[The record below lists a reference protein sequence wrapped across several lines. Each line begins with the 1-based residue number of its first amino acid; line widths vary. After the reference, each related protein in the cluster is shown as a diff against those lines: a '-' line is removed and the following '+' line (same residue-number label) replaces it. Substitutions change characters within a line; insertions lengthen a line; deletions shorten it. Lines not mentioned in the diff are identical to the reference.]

1 MAMRISIRSRIFAV
15 IALLGSLLLSGC
27 GSSAVEN
34 ESIRASNCAL
44 IADWNIHI
52 NDPSTDYYQEKLN
65 SYETESLKEDLLWGK
80 LQTGDKSY
88 DAFLELRK
96 LSYSNNYWIAPP
108 MGERVTLENYASF
121 TSEEDLFDEDA
132 SWKIIENVRASCP
145 TFPKE
150 YLAEMFASVLN
161 MNF

>member
-44 IADWNIHI
+44 IADWNVYS
-52 NDPSTDYYQEKLN
+52 NDPSTDYYQGNLN
-65 SYETESLKEDLLWGK
+65 SYETESLIEDILWRK

-88 DAFLELRK
+88 EALVELRK
-96 LSYSNNYWIAPP
+96 LNYAQDYWIAPP
-108 MGERVTLENYASF
+108 MGEKVTLENVDSF
-121 TSEEDLFDEDA
+121 RSSEDLFDEDA
-132 SWKIIENVRASCP
+132 SWKIIENVRVSCP

-161 MNF
+161 M

>member
-1 MAMRISIRSRIFAV
+1 MAMRISISSRIFAV
-15 IALLGSLLLSGC
+15 IALLASLLLSGC

-44 IADWNIHI
+44 IADWNVYS
-52 NDPSTDYYQEKLN
+52 NDPSTDYYQGNLN
-65 SYETESLKEDLLWGK
+65 SYETESLKEDLLWSK

-88 DAFLELRK
+88 EALVELRK
-96 LSYSNNYWIAPP
+96 LNYNQHFWNAPP
-108 MGERVTLENYASF
+108 MGEKVTIENVATYRIG
-121 TSEEDLFDEDA
+121 EDMFDDET

-150 YLAEMFASVLN
+150 LLAEMFSPVLN
-161 MNF
+161 M

>member
-1 MAMRISIRSRIFAV
+1 MRISFRSKFLVV
-15 IALLGSLLLSGC
+15 IALFGSLFLSGC

-44 IADWNIHI
+44 IADWNIYS
-52 NDPSTDYYQEKLN
+52 NDPSTDYSQGNLN
-65 SYETESLKEDLLWGK
+65 SYETESLKEDLLWSK

-88 DAFLELRK
+88 EAFLELRK

-108 MGERVTLENYASF
+108 MGERITLENVDSF
-121 TSEEDLFDEDA
+121 RSEEDLFDEDA
-132 SWKIIENVRASCP
+132 SWKVIENVRASCP

-150 YLAEMFASVLN
+150 YLAEMFAPVLN
-161 MNF
+161 M

>member
-1 MAMRISIRSRIFAV
+1 MAMRISIPSKFLVV

-44 IADWNIHI
+44 IADWNIYS
-52 NDPSTDYYQEKLN
+52 NDPSTDYYQGNLN
-65 SYETESLKEDLLWGK
+65 SYETESLKEDLIWSK
-80 LQTGDKSY
+80 VQTGDKSY
-88 DAFLELRK
+88 DALVELRK
-96 LSYSNNYWIAPP
+96 LSYNQHFWNAPP
-108 MGERVTLENYASF
+108 MGQKVTEENAASF
-121 TSEEDLFDEDA
+121 RAAGDSFDDET

-150 YLAEMFASVLN
+150 YLAEMFSPVLN
-161 MNF
+161 M

>member
-1 MAMRISIRSRIFAV
+1 MAMRISIRSKFLAV
-15 IALLGSLLLSGC
+15 SALLGSLLLSGC

-52 NDPSTDYYQEKLN
+52 NDPSTDFYQEKLN
-65 SYETESLKEDLLWGK
+65 SYETESLKEDLLWSK

-88 DAFLELRK
+88 EALVELRK
-96 LSYSNNYWIAPP
+96 LNYNQHFWNAPP
-108 MGERVTLENYASF
+108 MGEKVTIENVATYRIG
-121 TSEEDLFDEDA
+121 EDMFDDET

-145 TFPKE
+145 AFPKE
-150 YLAEMFASVLN
+150 YLAEMFSPVLN
-161 MNF
+161 M

>member
-1 MAMRISIRSRIFAV
+1 MAMRISIRSRIFV
-15 IALLGSLLLSGC
+15 VFALLGSLLLSGC

-44 IADWNIHI
+44 IADWNVYS
-52 NDPSTDYYQEKLN
+52 NDPSTDYYQGNLN
-65 SYETESLKEDLLWGK
+65 SYETESLKEDLLWSK

-88 DAFLELRK
+88 EALVELRK
-96 LSYSNNYWIAPP
+96 LNYNQHFWNAPP
-108 MGERVTLENYASF
+108 MGEKVTIENVATYRIG
-121 TSEEDLFDEDA
+121 EDMFDDET

-150 YLAEMFASVLN
+150 LLAEMFSPVLN
-161 MNF
+161 M

>member
-1 MAMRISIRSRIFAV
+1 MNISFQSKFLAV
-15 IALLGSLLLSGC
+15 SALLGSLLLSGC

-52 NDPSTDYYQEKLN
+52 NDPSTDFYQEKLN
-65 SYETESLKEDLLWGK
+65 SYETESLKEDLLWSK

-108 MGERVTLENYASF
+108 MGERITLENVASY
-121 TSEEDLFDEDA
+121 TSKEDLFDEDA
-132 SWKIIENVRASCP
+132 SWKVIENVRASCP

-150 YLAEMFASVLN
+150 YLAEMFSPVLN
-161 MNF
+161 M

>member
-1 MAMRISIRSRIFAV
+1 MAMRISFRSKFLVV
-15 IALLGSLLLSGC
+15 IALFGSLFLSGC
-27 GSSAVEN
+27 GSSGVEN

-44 IADWNIHI
+44 IADWNIYS
-52 NDPSTDYYQEKLN
+52 NDPSTDYYQGNLN
-65 SYETESLKEDLLWGK
+65 SYETESLKEDLLWSK

-108 MGERVTLENYASF
+108 MGERITLENVDSF
-121 TSEEDLFDEDA
+121 RSEEDLFDEDA
-132 SWKIIENVRASCP
+132 SWKVIENVRASCP

-150 YLAEMFASVLN
+150 YLAEMFAPVLN
-161 MNF
+161 M

>member
-1 MAMRISIRSRIFAV
+1 MAMRISIRSKFLAV

-65 SYETESLKEDLLWGK
+65 SYETESLKEDLLWSK

-108 MGERVTLENYASF
+108 MGERITLENVDSF
-121 TSEEDLFDEDA
+121 RSEEDLFDEDA
-132 SWKIIENVRASCP
+132 SWKVIENVRASCP

-150 YLAEMFASVLN
+150 YLAEMFAPVLN
-161 MNF
+161 M

>member
-15 IALLGSLLLSGC
+15 IALLASLLLSGC

-44 IADWNIHI
+44 IADWNVYS
-52 NDPSTDYYQEKLN
+52 NDPSTDYYQGNLN
-65 SYETESLKEDLLWGK
+65 TYETESLKEDLLWSK

-88 DAFLELRK
+88 DALVELRK
-96 LSYSNNYWIAPP
+96 LNYAQHYWIAPP
-108 MGERVTLENYASF
+108 MGEKVTLENASSYR
-121 TSEEDLFDEDA
+121 SEEDLFDDTA
-132 SWKIIENVRASCP
+132 AWKIIENVRVSCP

-161 MNF
+161 M

>member
-15 IALLGSLLLSGC
+15 IALLASLLLSGC

-44 IADWNIHI
+44 IADWNVYS
-52 NDPSTDYYQEKLN
+52 NDPSTDYYQGNLN
-65 SYETESLKEDLLWGK
+65 TYETESLKEDLLWSK

-88 DAFLELRK
+88 DALVELRK
-96 LSYSNNYWIAPP
+96 LNYAQDYWIAPP
-108 MGERVTLENYASF
+108 MGEKITLENVDSF
-121 TSEEDLFDEDA
+121 RSSEDLFDEDA
-132 SWKIIENVRASCP
+132 SWKIIENVRVSCP

-161 MNF
+161 M

>member
-44 IADWNIHI
+44 IADWNVYS
-52 NDPSTDYYQEKLN
+52 NDPSTDYYQGNLN
-65 SYETESLKEDLLWGK
+65 TYETESLKENLLWSK
-80 LQTGDKSY
+80 VKTGDKSY
-88 DAFLELRK
+88 DALVELRK
-96 LSYSNNYWIAPP
+96 LNYAQDYWIAPP
-108 MGERVTLENYASF
+108 MGEKVTLENVDSLR
-121 TSEEDLFDEDA
+121 SSEDLFDEDA
-132 SWKIIENVRASCP
+132 SWKIIENVRVSCP

-150 YLAEMFASVLN
+150 YLAEMFASALN
-161 MNF
+161 M

>member
-1 MAMRISIRSRIFAV
+1 MNISFQSKFLAV
-15 IALLGSLLLSGC
+15 SALLGSLLLSGC

-34 ESIRASNCAL
+34 ESIPASNCAL

-52 NDPSTDYYQEKLN
+52 NDPSTDFYQEKLN
-65 SYETESLKEDLLWGK
+65 SYETESLKEDLLWSK

-108 MGERVTLENYASF
+108 MGERITLENVASY
-121 TSEEDLFDEDA
+121 TSKEDLFDEDA
-132 SWKIIENVRASCP
+132 SWKVIENVRASCP

-150 YLAEMFASVLN
+150 YLAEMFSPVLN
-161 MNF
+161 M

>member
-15 IALLGSLLLSGC
+15 IALLASLLLSGC

-44 IADWNIHI
+44 IADWNVYS
-52 NDPSTDYYQEKLN
+52 NDPSTDYYQGNLN
-65 SYETESLKEDLLWGK
+65 SYETESLIEDILWRK

-88 DAFLELRK
+88 EALVELRK
-96 LSYSNNYWIAPP
+96 LSYNQHFWNAPP
-108 MGERVTLENYASF
+108 MGEKITLENVATYTAG
-121 TSEEDLFDEDA
+121 EDMFDDKT

-150 YLAEMFASVLN
+150 LLAEMFSPVLN
-161 MNF
+161 M

>member
-1 MAMRISIRSRIFAV
+1 MKISFQSKFLVV
-15 IALLGSLLLSGC
+15 IALFGSLLLSGC

-44 IADWNIHI
+44 IADWNIYS
-52 NDPSTDYYQEKLN
+52 NDPSTDYSQGNLN
-65 SYETESLKEDLLWGK
+65 SYETESLKEDLLWSK

-88 DAFLELRK
+88 EAFLELRK

-108 MGERVTLENYASF
+108 MGERITLENVASY

-132 SWKIIENVRASCP
+132 SWKVIENVRASCP

-150 YLAEMFASVLN
+150 YLAEMFAPVLN
-161 MNF
+161 M

>member
-1 MAMRISIRSRIFAV
+1 MRISFRSKFLAV

-44 IADWNIHI
+44 IADWNVHI
-52 NDPSTDYYQEKLN
+52 NDPSTGYYTDLN
-65 SYETESLKEDLLWGK
+65 SYETESLAEDRLWLK

-88 DAFLELRK
+88 DALVELRK
-96 LSYSNNYWIAPP
+96 LNYNRHFWNAPP
-108 MGERVTLENYASF
+108 MGQKVTEENYA
-121 TSEEDLFDEDA
+121 TYTAGEDMFDDET

-150 YLAEMFASVLN
+150 YLAEMFSPVLN
-161 MNF
+161 M

>member
-1 MAMRISIRSRIFAV
+1 MAMRISNRSRIFVV

-44 IADWNIHI
+44 IADWNVYS
-52 NDPSTDYYQEKLN
+52 NDPSTDYYQGNLN
-65 SYETESLKEDLLWGK
+65 SYETESLIEDILWRK

-88 DAFLELRK
+88 EALVELRK
-96 LSYSNNYWIAPP
+96 LSYNQHFWNAPP
-108 MGERVTLENYASF
+108 MGEKITLENVATYTAG
-121 TSEEDLFDEDA
+121 EDMFDDKT
-132 SWKIIENVRASCP
+132 SWKIIENVTASCP

-150 YLAEMFASVLN
+150 FLAEMFSPVLN
-161 MNF
+161 M